1 MVSGALRRHKSKS
14 PMCVDRVKRNE
25 PFPTRLSDPKIK
37 DKKVWTDSEPI
48 PKDIPTHLRFD
59 NDVCCAPKRNDAKI
73 RSHFG
78 CLPGVSNLE
87 NDYISRFETTYIVTT
102 DCLDTSAGPGP
113 AG

>member
-25 PFPTRLSDPKIK
+25 PFPTSLSDPKIK

-59 NDVCCAPKRNDAKI
+59 NDMI
-73 RSHFG
+73 RFSIAVTESLGSATNFDV
-78 CLPGVSNLE
+78 PVSCKFS
-87 NDYISRFETTYIVTT
+87 ISR
-102 DCLDTSAGPGP
+102 G
-113 AG
+113 